1 MRNRMYI
8 VFILAFASALG
19 ACMSSPTGRTAFGG
33 GSKSDVS
40 LVPPEALV
48 NLSLEG
54 VGDSAGKSIAF
65 MPGGVLEIT
74 NDDGSFVGEWEYSTN
89 SDSALLPLRIAW
101 MVEDEQHGYITNLSV
116 EGDTYQLFGYWYVT
130 DQQINLLE
138 VYQVAGE

>member
-1 MRNRMYI
+1 MTSWRFGAIGRY
-8 VFILAFASALG
+8 ASENAAGG
-19 ACMSSPTGRTAFGG
+19 AAGRGVLRLPVLFR
-33 GSKSDVS
+33 VS
-40 LVPPEALV
+40 VVGLVPPEALV

-65 MPGGVLEIT
+65 MPDGVLEIT